1 MGIFERETVRR
12 KPVGTF
18 KLMAAIGLIAFLT
31 NSCVRIFSTLPPGLS
46 STISIAVLVFGIGF
60 VWKLISHNGESF
72 TYKIIDDLLV
82 VERQLGRSSTSYFS
96 LKLKDVNELRV
107 YDHKVDRK
115 IPGNRRF
122 RISRQKGSWRVISF
136 GQHRKEKLLFEPS
149 ETFFES
155 LRVHIEQEKVKV

>member
-12 KPVGTF
+12 KPVGTVR
-18 KLMAAIGLIAFLT
+18 LMAAIGLIAFAT
-31 NSCVRIFSTLPPGLS
+31 NGCVRIFSKLPPGLNS
-46 STISIAVLVFGIGF
+46 AISIAVLVFGIGF

-96 LKLKDVNELRV
+96 LKLEEVSEIRS
-107 YDHKVDRK
+107 YDHKVDRR

-122 RISRQKGSWRVISF
+122 KVSRQKGSWHVISF
-136 GQHRKEKLLFEPS
+136 GRRRKEKLLFEPS
-149 ETFFES
+149 EKFLEI
-155 LRVHIEQEKVKV
+155 LRAHIEQEKVKA